1 VARPVFRPGSPDATA
16 TNRIFV
22 PTQVQVQ
29 PYRPPVRIQQHS
41 GLWSRLRR
49 VLFGVTEP
57 EAGA

>member
-1 VARPVFRPGSPDATA
+1 VFRPGENPT
-16 TNRIFV
+16 TGRVFV

-29 PYRPPVRIQQHS
+29 PYRPPVRIQHV
-41 GLWSRLRR
+41 GLWSRVRR